1 MKSYTPIS
9 LWKDFDPE
17 SYPFD
22 ATLFRQETVDGF
34 VVQTYLFCG
43 DKIKKQSSRVLAK
56 VVFKSTKKKLPV
68 VVVVDPFER
77 INVQRLCNWAKQGYM
92 AMAIDYLGESD
103 QHDGM
108 MTIYPKSMQFANYNE
123 AKDKLRSV
131 NGDARKCCW
140 YQWTLNTRRAI
151 AFAKTLDNA
160 DPENI
165 GIYSIRGG
173 NIIVIQTMA
182 MDKNVKTGA
191 VMYGNLWET
200 FEHIA
205 VAGANLDARTIK
217 QNIEIL
223 GNNDEWLAAIS
234 PQSYLS
240 YIKQPF
246 FTCVGTNS
254 PKTDMDRT
262 YECLSRMGNDGN
274 GMVLFIPRAMD
285 SMLSEYM
292 KNLEKWFAQQ
302 LLPTESK
309 FNMRDVDIDISAR
322 INDGNVE
329 IVAQSDS
336 HFSSLDLYYCR
347 DKQRTNGTRNWVCQT
362 MKKQASGGYF
372 TTLKLFDPQTPVIA
386 FCNATFRNGVRV
398 SSNLLKFVPDKKF
411 AGEEISLSQR
421 SPVIYVGDLGTAE
434 FTPMTPMGTQ
444 RGPFVDENP
453 VSQACGPFDIAGLYG
468 TRMGS
473 FIIGD
478 DCMQVG
484 NNSLLMMDVCSNEPQ
499 DLNVYFVVDWG
510 KDSLTVYKHTCKL
523 KGGANWQKIS
533 LSAGDFKDDLR
544 ARTVKEL
551 SFAEASVICFEAKEG
566 VMLNNVIFT

>member
-17 SYPFD
+17 SYPYE

-34 VVQTYLFCG
+34 VVQTYVFTG
-43 DKIKKQSSRVLAK
+43 EKVGKQCSRVLAK
-56 VVFKSTKKKLPV
+56 VVFKQSRKKLPV
-68 VVVVDPFER
+68 MMVVDPFER
-77 INVQRLCNWAKQGYM
+77 INVPLLCNWAKQGYL
-92 AMAIDYLGESD
+92 AIAIDYLGERE
-103 QHDGM
+103 GEECM
-108 MTIYPKSMQFANYNE
+108 MTIYPRSMSYANIDQ

-151 AFAKTLDNA
+151 AFVKTLDNVDA
-160 DPENI
+160 DNI

-173 NIIVIQTMA
+173 NIIVIQAMA
-182 MDKNVKTGA
+182 MDKNIKTGA
-191 VMYGNLWET
+191 VMYGNLWEN
-200 FEHIA
+200 FEQIT
-205 VAGANLDARTIK
+205 VSGVNTDAKTLK
-217 QNIEIL
+217 ENVEMME
-223 GNNDEWLAAIS
+223 NNDEWLAAIS

-274 GMVLFIPRAMD
+274 GVVLFVPRAMD
-285 SMLSEYM
+285 SMLSLYM

-309 FNMRDVDIDISAR
+309 FDIRDVDIVISAHNNNGQ
-322 INDGNVE
+322 IE
-329 IVAQSDS
+329 IVAESDS
-336 HFSSLDLYYCR
+336 HFSSIDLYYCR
-347 DKQRTNGTRNWVCQT
+347 DKQRTNGTRNWVCQSMT
-362 MKKQASGGYF
+362 KSSSNVFVTA
-372 TTLKLFDPQTPVIA
+372 LKLYDDKTPVIA
-386 FCNATFRNGVRV
+386 FCNATFRNDVRV
-398 SSNLLKFVPDKKF
+398 SSNLLKFVPNKKF
-411 AGEEISLSQR
+411 EKEEIKVVPR
-421 SPVIYVGDLGTAE
+421 SPVIYVGDQGTAE

-478 DCMQVG
+478 DCMLVG
-484 NNSLLMMDVCSNEPQ
+484 NNSLLMMDVCSNEAQ
-499 DLNVYFVVDWG
+499 EMNIYFVVDWG

-523 KGGANWQKIS
+523 RGGANWQKIT
-533 LSAGDFKDDLR
+533 LGADEFKDDTHG
-544 ARTVKEL
+544 RTIKEL
-551 SFAEASVICFEAKEG
+551 EFSKASVICFEAEEG
-566 VMLNNVIFT
+566 VVLNNIIFT